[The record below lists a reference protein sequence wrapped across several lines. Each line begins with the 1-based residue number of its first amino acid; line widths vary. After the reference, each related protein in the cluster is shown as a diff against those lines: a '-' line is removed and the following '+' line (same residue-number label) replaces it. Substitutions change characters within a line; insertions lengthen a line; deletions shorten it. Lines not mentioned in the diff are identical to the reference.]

1 MIGSLAGNGVVTN
14 RGAASARLT
23 IGYDNTNTTFSG
35 TLVDGTSA
43 LRLAKIGTGTLTL
56 TGNNTY
62 SGGTRISGGFL
73 QIGNGGTTGSISG
86 DVTNNGWLVFGR
98 SDNVTF
104 DGKSSKSSLEPV
116 LQSTAGNHWGVWAT
130 GFGDFVNVDADRNA
144 PGYNL
149 TTGGVSVGID
159 YRVTDN
165 LAVGVMANYSHT
177 WTDLQ
182 PTGHIGADTGRL
194 GLYATW
200 FSRTFYVNGGIYG
213 GYNTYNTS
221 RESLGGLAT
230 GDTDG
235 EEFSAFISGGH
246 DFHFGHLTVGPIAS
260 LQYTCVN
267 INGFSENSRHCC
279 ANP

>member
-1 MIGSLAGNGVVTN
+1 LDRRYLRSKSEDEFEDDFGVALHDNLRIRVKRFHFTSNYQISRCWDNRGNCDLFVSSLGGNYRCLANACRLRRLQRRYKRSCRHTPGGLADSIQPEFSLYRNVGAGLEGFNNMIGSLAGNGVVTN

-149 TTGGVSVGID
+149 
-159 YRVTDN
+159 
-165 LAVGVMANYSHT
+165 
-177 WTDLQ
+177 
-182 PTGHIGADTGRL
+182 P
-194 GLYATW
+194 
-200 FSRTFYVNGGIYG
+200 
-213 GYNTYNTS
+213 
-221 RESLGGLAT
+221 
-230 GDTDG
+230 
-235 EEFSAFISGGH
+235 
-246 DFHFGHLTVGPIAS
+246 
-260 LQYTCVN
+260 
-267 INGFSENSRHCC
+267 
-279 ANP
+279 